1 MHADSETDACRDDQR
16 TGHVF
21 PVRTADAQ
29 QQLCHLDTSNITL
42 VLQGTGTHIPSWDF
56 PGKKRGRGVKE
67 PDLAHFQI
75 KMWSRRASSVG
86 IWQDFWHI
94 PSASL
99 VWLHF
104 SVCSFTH
111 WLKVSFFHPKFLFW
125 NYYRKNTFCPGASG
139 NTSLIAPCVLLGQ
152 LFIICLPWNT
162 SKKILRDKCSFWYTH
177 DDVPPFAS
185 QPHFTSNHLC
195 RSRISSVC
203 SAVTS
208 FFFYS
213 SAQGGCRS
221 RSGQGMK
228 LYCPPTAYCHV
239 KQSVFIRANPRHNL
253 LSLTSDPLPLS
264 HKVWV
269 LGFQTSEFFNFEKVI
284 FKFYL
289 CIDICYD
296 DLAIFSMN
304 SSMIEVWVNNSNS
317 IIFYHSCNL
326 IKIDIKLMKS
336 NYPAIRSYWLLLFLL
351 LDLI

>member
-67 PDLAHFQI
+67 PDLAPFQI

-125 NYYRKNTFCPGASG
+125 NFYRKNTFCPGASE

-152 LFIICLPWNT
+152 LFTIYLPWNT
-162 SKKILRDKCSFWYTH
+162 SKKILSVHSDTH
-177 DDVPPFAS
+177 MMMYPVLPHNPISLPTTFAGLVF
-185 QPHFTSNHLC
+185 QVFALQWLL
-195 RSRISSVC
+195 SSSTALHKVD
-203 SAVTS
+203 AEVEVDRAWN
-208 FFFYS
+208 FIVHP
-213 SAQGGCRS
+213 Q
-221 RSGQGMK
+221 
-228 LYCPPTAYCHV
+228 PTAM
-239 KQSVFIRANPRHNL
+239 SS
-253 LSLTSDPLPLS
+253 SLCL
-264 HKVWV
+264 
-269 LGFQTSEFFNFEKVI
+269 
-284 FKFYL
+284 
-289 CIDICYD
+289 
-296 DLAIFSMN
+296 
-304 SSMIEVWVNNSNS
+304 
-317 IIFYHSCNL
+317 
-326 IKIDIKLMKS
+326 
-336 NYPAIRSYWLLLFLL
+336 
-351 LDLI
+351 